1 MPRQRPA
8 NLEEQ
13 VEEWRQVLTSLA
25 EDFYNGD
32 ARVRPK
38 SFPTTCTYCAQRLLC
53 RVDAASF
60 EEEMDDEEATEAER
74 D

>member
-1 MPRQRPA
+1 MPKQRPA
-8 NLEEQ
+8 SLEEQ

-25 EDFYNGD
+25 EDFSNGD

-38 SFPTTCTYCAQRLLC
+38 SFPQTCARCAQRLLC

-60 EEEMDDEEATEAER
+60 EAVTDGGLAMEVEGD
-74 D
+74 